1 MSLHHLLKQAENFQK
16 SLEQIDKSLEDY
28 RATGTAGG
36 GVVKAVVNGQ
46 GVVQELT
53 IDSSLVANADTGVLA
68 DAVLAALRQAQEA
81 AHSERQAQR
90 KRLLGDL
97 ELPDL

>member
-16 SLEQIDKSLEDY
+16 SLEQIDKSLEDF

-53 IDSSLVANADTGVLA
+53 IDSSLVANADTKVLA

-81 AHSERQAQR
+81 ARSERQAQR

-97 ELPDL
+97 ELPDF